1 MLLFRNPC
9 LKKKKTKVNTK
20 EKIASILNSSLH
32 ADNEMEFI
40 SGEELA
46 KRCNVSRAAVHKAI
60 CALREE
66 GFCIEAVTNKGYSLK
81 SFPDRLDSSLIEDLV
96 AQRIGQANNFSS
108 KAVQVFAFKEID
120 STNLEAKRRTADKEL
135 HRVVFAAEKQTAGR
149 GRLGRVFVSPADS
162 GVYFSLVYRPAGGVK
177 NPAFLT
183 AAAAVAVSRAVKQL
197 YNWECKIKWVND
209 VFLEGK
215 KISGILTEGVANF
228 ETGTIDS
235 ALVGIGI
242 NVRNCGFEG
251 KLAEVAGSIE
261 EIIAENMDKQKK
273 SSENLPKVSRNQLVA
288 VVVSEL
294 LNIYDSYFCGDKKEV
309 KNAMDEYRARSLL
322 TGMEVFVNPVA
333 GLEGKVYRAKVLDV
347 TDEAELLVQTEDGTT
362 KKLFSGEVSLKSE
375 NFAG

>member
-1 MLLFRNPC
+1 M
-9 LKKKKTKVNTK
+9 TTK
-20 EKIASILNSSLH
+20 EKIALILNSALDSGNE
-32 ADNEMEFI
+32 ADFI

-46 KRCNVSRAAVHKAI
+46 GRCNVSRAAVHKAV
-60 CALREE
+60 CALREQ

-96 AQRIGQANNFSS
+96 AQRIGQANNSSS

-135 HRVVFAAEKQTAGR
+135 HRVVFASERQTAGR
-149 GRLGRVFVSPADS
+149 GRMGRAFVSPANS

-197 YNWECKIKWVND
+197 YDRECKIKWVND

-215 KISGILTEGVANF
+215 KICGILTEGVANF

-235 ALVGIGI
+235 AIVGIGI
-242 NVRNCGFEG
+242 NVRNSGFEG

-261 EIIAENMDKQKK
+261 EIIAEEAEKQKDSPK
-273 SSENLPKVSRNQLVA
+273 NLPKVSRNQLVA
-288 VVVSEL
+288 AVIAEL
-294 LNIYDSYFCGDKKEV
+294 LGIYDSYFCGDQKAV
-309 KNAMDEYRARSLL
+309 KTAMDEYRKRSLL
-322 TGMEVFVNPVA
+322 TGMDVFVNPVA
-333 GLEGKVYRAKVLDV
+333 GLEGQVYRAKVLDI
-347 TDEAELLVQTEDGTT
+347 TDEAELLVQTEDGTA

-375 NFAG
+375 NFAGQT